1 MLKTETGLKYYNIPP
16 VGQTAPSGPSDYVLF
31 PNIKKLFMEAIS
43 GLMKSQDS
51 SWEVK
56 ALCCP
61 VLGW

>member
-51 SWEVK
+51 S
-56 ALCCP
+56 
-61 VLGW
+61 